1 MMKEIMEKVGSV
13 EDIELLSHSEA
24 IALAKFAVA
33 QAAKQPARS
42 AGRKDAVLAIL
53 KQGPAGIQ
61 EIADQIEISTKN
73 VSSQLSYLRKDGY
86 IIHTDHEG
94 RKYIPTE

>member
-1 MMKEIMEKVGSV
+1 MMKEIMSKVESLD
-13 EDIELLSHSEA
+13 DIELLSHSEA
-24 IALAKFAVA
+24 IELAKFAIA
-33 QAAKQPARS
+33 QAAKQPARP

-61 EIADQIEISTKN
+61 EIADAIDISTKN

-94 RKYIPTE
+94 RKYIPAE